1 MLRCKV
7 RNADAIIDHVHDPSI
22 HLRIGAKV
30 LLEIWIELAKVHVSN
45 WPWSKWTRSWCLTR
59 PQARSYML
67 SREWPTL
74 EVVLWRWETILHAN
88 LVAAHARSKLVVPTE
103 HLALMLQLHE

>member
-1 MLRCKV
+1 MLLRRKV

-30 LLEIWIELAKVHVSN
+30 LLEIWIELAKVHVSD
-45 WPWSKWTRSWCLTR
+45 WPRSKWTRSWCLTR

-67 SREWPTL
+67 SREWSAL
-74 EVVLWRWETILHAN
+74 EVVLWRREAILHAN
-88 LVAAHARSKLVVPTE
+88 LVAHARSKLVVPTE